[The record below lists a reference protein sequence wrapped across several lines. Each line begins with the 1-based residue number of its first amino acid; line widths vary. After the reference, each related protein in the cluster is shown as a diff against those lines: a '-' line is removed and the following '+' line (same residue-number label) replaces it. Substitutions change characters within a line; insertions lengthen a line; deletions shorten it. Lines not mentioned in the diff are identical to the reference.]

1 MNNWRLKEVIVM
13 AALSVVFGVVYLA
26 FLPVGGVLVGFM
38 GPIGYEP
45 IFGIWFIVSII
56 TAYIIRK
63 PGAAFVSETIAAT
76 IEVMLGN
83 GLGPIIILV
92 GMIQGIGAEAVFAAT
107 KWKKYT
113 LGVLMLAGMG
123 SAVTSF
129 IWGMFQGG
137 YIAYAPSYI
146 LAMFV
151 IRLISGALIAG
162 WLGKVISDALAKT
175 GVLSSFA
182 LGKIYK
188 QRKKAA

>member
-1 MNNWRLKEVIVM
+1 MKNWRLKEVIVM
-13 AALSVVFGVVYLA
+13 ATLSVVFGVIYLA
-26 FLPVGGVLVGFM
+26 FLPIGGVLVGFM

-56 TAYIIRK
+56 AAYIIRK
-63 PGAAFVSETIAAT
+63 PGAAFISETIAAT
-76 IEVMLGN
+76 IEFMLGN
-83 GLGPIIILV
+83 ALGPILMLV

-107 KWKKYT
+107 RWKIYS
-113 LGVLMLAGMG
+113 LWVLMLAGMG

-129 IWGMFQGG
+129 IWGMFQNG
-137 YIAYAPSYI
+137 YITFAPNYI

-162 WLGKVISDALAKT
+162 LIGKVLSDAVAKT

-182 LGKIYK
+182 LGKEYK
-188 QRKKAA
+188 KRKKAA